1 VSWTEPTPIAARPL
15 LAELIGYLEQD
26 ALPAA
31 ARARAEAVLLDLL
44 EPIPMHPAL
53 ELRTPV
59 SDQARRVA
67 VALRSAPADRRTL
80 QEWGRDGRHEQPG
93 PGVGLHSRNRRALRP
108 LARAR
113 LHAALPAL
121 AEGAAVNRVAAHVGY
136 ESPSAFVAALRRETG
151 QTPAAYFNAV
161 PAALAI
167 PSTSAD
173 PTE

>member
-1 VSWTEPTPIAARPL
+1 MRSVFVTPSTCAVSWTEPTPIAARPL

-53 ELRTPV
+53 ELRMPV

-80 QEWGRDGRHEQPG
+80 QEWGRDGRHEQPD
-93 PGVGLHSRNRRALRP
+93 PGAGLHSRK
-108 LARAR
+108 
-113 LHAALPAL
+113 PAC
-121 AEGAAVNRVAAHVGY
+121 
-136 ESPSAFVAALRRETG
+136 PSAAGARS
-151 QTPAAYFNAV
+151 PA
-161 PAALAI
+161 
-167 PSTSAD
+167 STQ
-173 PTE
+173 PYPH